1 MNWFFGLSLLTIAII
16 LIVLTYLYVH
26 SLFDYVSKHLLELQT
41 QNAKNHQ
48 RTQEDMIFYQS
59 EVLKLKDEV
68 ELLRK
73 RVEEKKGKESV
84 KK

>member
-16 LIVLTYLYVH
+16 LIVLTYLYVR

-41 QNAKNHQ
+41 QNERKHL
-48 RTQEDMIFYQS
+48 RTQEDIINYQS

-73 RVEEKKGKESV
+73 RVEQKKK
-84 KK
+84 